1 MKNKRLFFSI
11 EITGQDH
18 CEQVDEI
25 NSYFSISL
33 LLFSLADIFI
43 HSIYLSVCI
52 DQQNKVPTRQMSL
65 NTDHFFLTFV
75 DRIPIHKTMHTQ
87 CKEEDLSMSNKE
99 YFNHLIIKINVY

>member
-1 MKNKRLFFSI
+1 MKNKRLLFFSI

-18 CEQVDEI
+18 CGQVDEI
-25 NSYFSISL
+25 NSYFSIS

-65 NTDHFFLTFV
+65 NTDHFF
-75 DRIPIHKTMHTQ
+75 
-87 CKEEDLSMSNKE
+87 
-99 YFNHLIIKINVY
+99 